1 MARFHEGVSL
11 WWAHG
16 SHAQAPPVTASP
28 EFCAHLVDL
37 MSGLGPV
44 SVRRMFGGA
53 GLYHA
58 GAMFALVFEDTLYL
72 KVDGR
77 NRADFESAGMGAFT
91 YDSDGGPVSMSYY
104 EAPPEAME
112 DAEVM
117 RAWAL
122 KAVDAALG
130 AKAARRSAK
139 KNRPDRR
146 KPRRR
151 RGV

>member
-1 MARFHEGVSL
+1 
-11 WWAHG
+11 
-16 SHAQAPPVTASP
+16 VTASP
-28 EFCAHLVDL
+28 AFCAHLVDL

-53 GLYHA
+53 GLYHG

-91 YDSDGGPVSMSYY
+91 YRADGGPISMSYY

-130 AKAARRSAK
+130 AKAARRGGRKSPPK
-139 KNRPDRR
+139 KR

-151 RGV
+151 